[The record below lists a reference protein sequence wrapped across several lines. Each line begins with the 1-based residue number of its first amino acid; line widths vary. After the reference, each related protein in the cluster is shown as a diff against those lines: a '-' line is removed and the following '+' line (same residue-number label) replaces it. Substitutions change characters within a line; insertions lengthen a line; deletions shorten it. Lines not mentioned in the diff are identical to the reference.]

1 MRPLFNLY
9 YLSLFQL
16 PFTCSKIIHFMED
29 LSLITALNHKG
40 SFGKHFVKSQK
51 NNVICHPWL
60 VRIMKNCAITVKYR
74 HSFTR
79 YGPPGRWITYLSL
92 TCRRNTHIRTYPP
105 THTLSS
111 FVVLCSKEHACTHW
125 PPCNLWQG
133 KIPLARLSQFQ
144 RARQKLWNVQF
155 CSLFFQLQAMQ
166 KRTILEWSFFF

>member
-1 MRPLFNLY
+1 MLFATLGWSVLWKTVQSL
-9 YLSLFQL
+9 LSTGTQ
-16 PFTCSKIIHFMED
+16 D
-29 LSLITALNHKG
+29 LG
-40 SFGKHFVKSQK
+40 
-51 NNVICHPWL
+51 
-60 VRIMKNCAITVKYR
+60 

-166 KRTILEWSFFF
+166 KRTILEWSFFFLNIRSVNFQRQYVQLLMRA

>member
-1 MRPLFNLY
+1 MLFATLGWSVLWKTVQSL
-9 YLSLFQL
+9 LSTGTQ
-16 PFTCSKIIHFMED
+16 D
-29 LSLITALNHKG
+29 LG
-40 SFGKHFVKSQK
+40 
-51 NNVICHPWL
+51 
-60 VRIMKNCAITVKYR
+60 

-166 KRTILEWSFFF
+166 KGTILEWSFFFFKHTFRKFSKAVCSTANARLKVHWNSSLTRTI